1 MSIHTTQE
9 AVMSK
14 SVPAQHPAVVLRSQ
28 YRNLRSLIAV
38 LLIAVVSL
46 SVTVA
51 VIAIDDDGTSTTTSG
66 VANGRTTP
74 TLDDPFQ
81 TRTQPSA
88 QSRPDESAVAAAI
101 SQAGSRSYPTLD
113 DPFQSR
119 VEQPRPV
126 GGLEESAVAAA
137 ISPQTGVS
145 APDESKIAAS
155 LADPAEKGPEAV
167 ARAWQEKLD
176 SMTPQQKADA
186 FVRGH

>member
-28 YRNLRSLIAV
+28 YRNLRSLVAV

-51 VIAIDDDGTSTTTSG
+51 VIAIDDDGTGTATSG
-66 VANGRTTP
+66 VANGRTAP
-74 TLDDPFQ
+74 TLEDPFQ

-101 SQAGSRSYPTLD
+101 SQAGSPL
-113 DPFQSR
+113 
-119 VEQPRPV
+119 
-126 GGLEESAVAAA
+126 GGPDESAVAAA

-155 LADPAEKGPEAV
+155 LADPAETGPDTKW
-167 ARAWQEKLD
+167 RAWQEKLD
-176 SMTPQQKADA
+176 SMTPQQQAEA